1 MYIKKITINNFKI
14 YFGENTISF
23 PLLNSKNVCVISGDN
38 GYGKTTLLTALV
50 WCLYGNQI
58 QEVDQ
63 FFKDRVNATGGYKK
77 YLHTCM
83 NRHAFENNQS
93 EYSVSIDLKGVE
105 LPGIYCDTIQISR
118 SFNIS
123 KSNEFLAIYMDGN
136 PSELV
141 DEIGKQ
147 LFIQDFILPKGLAK
161 LFFFDAEK
169 IVRLA
174 EVQSLHERRLF
185 SQAYSEVLG
194 VKKYEDLRTNLSD
207 LMIRFRRDSA
217 SDEER
222 KQFEELRKE
231 IDGIEREINEKE
243 RKKENMIAQNSELR
257 TQSDELQ
264 EKLLREGNTL
274 SISEINSLREE
285 KTRLDEIRKRLN
297 TEFRD
302 LFELAPFALAGQL
315 MTQIETQIDSED
327 KYNRTVISQD
337 NIKTKIK
344 SIVDA
349 LSADKNKITENLG
362 EEIKEYYVSK
372 VNTLAHTYLIEKQS
386 VDQENIKLLHNF
398 NVDEMNRFKAIL
410 VNLRTTYKEKLQT
423 LNSELKSNRIA
434 FDSVSRVLNNAE
446 SNEKDPLIRKYREE
460 RRNIEES
467 LQHIEEVALQL
478 SQEIGA
484 LEYELILKN
493 KNFEEIAKKIKV
505 DRIYFEK
512 DQLVSRLINELDE
525 FIKRIKNQKKKSLE
539 ERILTNLQLLMHK
552 KDFIKKIIIEVNDNI
567 LDILLFDKRDNEIRK
582 EDLSKGEQQ
591 LYATALLKALVEESG
606 IQFPVIVDSPLQKFD
621 DKHSKN
627 VITNFY
633 PKISKQV
640 IILPLRNKE
649 LSKQEYKMLYK
660 NIGCSYLIENN
671 DDSSSSFREV
681 KSETLFKN

>member
-1 MYIKKITINNFKI
+1 MYIDKIAINNFKI

-23 PLLNSKNVCVISGDN
+23 PPLSSKNVCVISGNN

-58 QEVDQ
+58 QDVDD

-77 YLHTCM
+77 YLLTCM
-83 NRHAFENNQS
+83 NRHALENNQS
-93 EYSVSIDLKGVE
+93 EYSVSIDLKDVE
-105 LPGIYCDTIQISR
+105 LPGIYCDTIHISR
-118 SFNIS
+118 SFNLN
-123 KSNEFLAIYMDGN
+123 KLNDFLTIYMDGN

-147 LFIQDFILPKGLAK
+147 LFIQDFILPKELAK

-174 EVQSLHERRLF
+174 EVQSLHEKRLF

-194 VKKYEDLRTNLSD
+194 IKKYEDLRNNLSD

-217 SDEER
+217 SDAER

-231 IDGIEREINEKE
+231 INSIEHKIDEKG
-243 RKKENMIAQNSELR
+243 RKKENMLTQNSELR
-257 TQSDELQ
+257 MQSDKLQ

-285 KTRLDEIRKRLN
+285 KTKLGATRKTLN
-297 TEFRD
+297 TAFRD

-315 MTQIETQIDSED
+315 MVQIEQQIDNED

-344 SIVDA
+344 LIVDA
-349 LSADKNKITENLG
+349 LSTDKNKLTETLS

-372 VNTLAHTYLIEKQS
+372 VNTLAHTHLIEKQN
-386 VDQENIKLLHNF
+386 VDQENNTLLHNF
-398 NVDEMNRFKAIL
+398 NVDETNIFRAIL
-410 VNLRTTYKEKLQT
+410 ANLRTTYKEKLQT
-423 LNSELKSNRIA
+423 LNSELKSNQIA
-434 FDSVSRVLNNAE
+434 FDNVSRVLNNAE
-446 SNEKDPLIRKYREE
+446 SNEKDPLIREYREE
-460 RRNIEES
+460 RRNNEES
-467 LQHIEEVALQL
+467 LQYIEKIALQL
-478 SQEIGA
+478 SHEIGA
-484 LEYELILKN
+484 LEYELISKN
-493 KNFEEIAKKIKV
+493 KKFEEIAKKIKV

-525 FIKRIKNQKKKSLE
+525 FLKRIKNLKKKSLE
-539 ERILTNLQLLMHK
+539 KRILTNAQLLMHK
-552 KDFIKKIIIEVNDNI
+552 KNFIKRIVIEVSDDI
-567 LDILLFDKRDNEIRK
+567 LDILLFDNRDNEIRK

-606 IQFPVIVDSPLQKFD
+606 IQFPVIIDSPLQKFD

-627 VITNFY
+627 VITKFY

-649 LSKQEYKMLYK
+649 LNRQEYKMLYK
-660 NIGCSYLIENN
+660 NIGCLYLIENN
-671 DDSSSSFREV
+671 DDSSSFKEM
-681 KSETLFKN
+681 KPETLFIN

>member
-1 MYIKKITINNFKI
+1 MYIDKITINNFKI
-14 YFGENTISF
+14 FFGENTISF
-23 PLLNSKNVCVISGDN
+23 PPLNSQNVCVISGDN
-38 GYGKTTLLTALV
+38 GYGKTTFLTALV

-77 YLHTCM
+77 YLYSCM
-83 NRHAFENNQS
+83 NRRALENNQA

-105 LPGIYCDTIQISR
+105 LPGIYCDTMQISR
-118 SFNIS
+118 SFNIN
-123 KSNEFLAIYMDGN
+123 KSNDFLTIYMDGN

-141 DEIGKQ
+141 DDIGKQ
-147 LFIQDFILPKGLAK
+147 LFIQDFILPKELAK

-194 VKKYEDLRTNLSD
+194 IKKYEDLRNNLSD

-231 IDGIEREINEKE
+231 INGIERKIDEKE

-257 TQSDELQ
+257 MQSDELQ

-285 KTRLDEIRKRLN
+285 KTRFDEIRKRLN

-315 MTQIETQIDSED
+315 MTQIEKQIDSED

-349 LSADKNKITENLG
+349 LLADKNKFTKNIG

-372 VNTLAHTYLIEKQS
+372 VNDLAYTYLIEEQG
-386 VDQENIKLLHNF
+386 VDQENIILLHNF
-398 NVDEMNRFKAIL
+398 NVDEANRFKAIL
-410 VNLRTTYKEKLQT
+410 TDLKTTYKENIQT
-423 LNSELKSNRIA
+423 LNSESKSNRMA
-434 FDSVSRVLNNAE
+434 FDNVSRVLNNAE

-467 LQHIEEVALQL
+467 LQYIEEVALQL

-484 LEYELILKN
+484 LEYEFISKN
-493 KNFEEIAKKIKV
+493 KRFEEIAKKIKV
-505 DRIYFEK
+505 DRTYFKK
-512 DQLVSRLINELDE
+512 DQLASRLVNELDE

-539 ERILTNLQLLMHK
+539 EGILTNLQLLMHK
-552 KDFIKKIIIEVNDNI
+552 KDFIVKIIIEVNDDI

-606 IQFPVIVDSPLQKFD
+606 IQFPVIIDSPLQKFD

-633 PKISKQV
+633 PRISKQV
-640 IILPLRNKE
+640 VILPLRNKE

-660 NIGCSYLIENN
+660 NIGCSYLIDNN
-671 DDSSSSFREV
+671 DDSSSFREV
-681 KSETLFKN
+681 KPETLFIN